1 MSDTVPPIDPV
12 PVDPTT
18 PAPADVAAPATAG
31 TPVAPPSPET
41 VAADAA
47 VAVETAAAVEA
58 AMAEAAMAEA
68 AMAEAAMAEAAGP
81 GQAAE
86 DEAAPANGEEHGA
99 EGDEEKKAPTPP
111 TSASTRARMRAEA
124 RARMLPRLAHYL
136 GRGVGEKVEAIVA
149 ALESG
154 KDPVYLGRFRRD
166 VVAGLDERRM
176 LDARA
181 AWKGIL
187 AEEERRAEL
196 RELLASRAALT
207 EELGRRLDDARD
219 VATMED
225 VAAPWLPVTASRATV
240 ARGQGLQGLA
250 EAIRHAKEPAALSD
264 LAKPFVKEGTEI
276 ATLDAALAGARDII
290 AEGFCLDLALR
301 ARLREMFRRGSVLTV
316 SLRTDRKGDAGRH
329 GAFVGFA
336 APAAKV
342 PPLKLLAVR
351 RGERERVLTVA
362 CEPPEATALEVVH
375 EVSTKAFGAEHS
387 HAGFLRAAAE
397 DGYRRIL
404 RPLLQAEVRA
414 DLKARADDFMS
425 ETFERSLRNLLLG
438 PVGGPRRTLGL
449 RPDVTA
455 GHRVAAVDETG
466 RAVYAGR
473 LPHEATAGREVA
485 VAALKEL
492 LDAHGVEVVA
502 VGSGGGRKE
511 ALGLAEEAA
520 KATGR
525 ELLVTEVSDGG
536 TRALETAAVE
546 KPVRTET
553 GLEIGPEFVGA
564 LSLARRFQDPL
575 AEYARLD
582 ARSLGLGPNV
592 HDVHQ
597 GRLKQRLDDATA
609 WCVAHVGPD
618 ATTAPAEVLAHVPGF
633 DAAKAR
639 AFVAWRDAGGHL
651 HGKAAIAGVE
661 GVGLA
666 AAEQAVGFLR
676 VPGTADPRDRTQLHP
691 EHYGC
696 LDAMA
701 TQVDTDVAGIF
712 RDGRLRARVDLGALA
727 TEAMPMP
734 VWKHALW
741 QATAGLTDPRPRFAV
756 PMKPPPELTLQSLRP
771 GLVLEGRVTRAVP
784 FGVFLDVGLP
794 ADALVPLPHIGD
806 RPGVDP
812 AVVAPVGAVVQGR
825 VLEVDIAKR
834 RITLS
839 MRSDVR
845 DERRPRFDD
854 RGPRGPRPDRGGE
867 RPMGGRPMGDRPMGD
882 RPMGDRPMGDR
893 PMGDRP
899 MGDRPMGDRPMGDRP
914 MGDRPMGGDRPAG
927 GPPRFGADRPPRGA
941 GGGAGRGRVG
951 DRRGGERPSS
961 VTRDRRAGAPAGA
974 GGGRSDDRRGGG
986 GGGGGFRG
994 GMGGGGGGR
1003 DAGKRFDRDD
1013 PGAPRRIS
1021 LPADDAAGDA
1031 PADEATLSP
1040 EQLIAKKLE
1049 EMKRRL
1055 TRPD

>member
-1 MSDTVPPIDPV
+1 M
-12 PVDPTT
+12 
-18 PAPADVAAPATAG
+18 A
-31 TPVAPPSPET
+31 E
-41 VAADAA
+41 
-47 VAVETAAAVEA
+47 ETAAAVEA
-58 AMAEAAMAEA
+58 AMAAVAEPA
-68 AMAEAAMAEAAGP
+68 PAP
-81 GQAAE
+81 E
-86 DEAAPANGEEHGA
+86 DEAPSASGDDHGT
-99 EGDEEKKAPTPP
+99 EGDEESKATTPP
-111 TSASTRARMRAEA
+111 PSASTRAKLRAEA
-124 RARMLPRLAHYL
+124 RARMLPRLANYL
-136 GRGVGEKVEAIVA
+136 GRGVGEKVESIVA

-154 KDPVYLGRFRRD
+154 KDPIYLGRFRRD

-207 EELGRRLDDARD
+207 EELARRLDDARD

-240 ARGQGLQGLA
+240 ARGQGLLGLA

-342 PPLKLLAVR
+342 PPLKLLAIR
-351 RGERERVLTVA
+351 RGERERVLSVA
-362 CEPPEATALEVVH
+362 CEPPEATALDVVH
-375 EVSTKAFGAEHS
+375 EVSTKAFGAEHP

-404 RPLLQAEVRA
+404 RPMLQAEVRA

-455 GHRVAAVDETG
+455 GHRVAAVDEAG
-466 RAVYAGR
+466 RVVHSGR

-485 VAALKEL
+485 VAALKDL

-511 ALGLAEEAA
+511 AMGLAEEAV
-520 KATGR
+520 KAAGR
-525 ELLVTEVSDGG
+525 EILVTEVSDGG

-609 WCVAHVGPD
+609 WCVTHVGPD
-618 ATTAPAEVLAHVPGF
+618 ATTTPAEVLAHVPGF
-633 DAAKAR
+633 DLAKAR
-639 AFVAWRDAGGHL
+639 AFVAWREAGGHL

-696 LDAMA
+696 IDAMA
-701 TQVDTDVAGIF
+701 AQVETDVAGLF

-727 TEAMPMP
+727 NEELPLP
-734 VWKHALW
+734 VWRHALW

-771 GLVLEGRVTRAVP
+771 GLVLEGRVIRAVP

-825 VLEVDIAKR
+825 VLEVDIVKR

-839 MRSDVR
+839 MRSDARADVR
-845 DERRPRFDD
+845 DDRRPRFDD
-854 RGPRGPRPDRGGE
+854 RGPRGPRPDRGG
-867 RPMGGRPMGDRPMGD
+867 GRPSGDRPMGD
-882 RPMGDRPMGDR
+882 RPQGDRPLGDRPQGDRPMGDR
-893 PMGDRP
+893 PP
-899 MGDRPMGDRPMGDRP
+899 
-914 MGDRPMGGDRPAG
+914 GGDRPAG

-941 GGGAGRGRVG
+941 GGGAGEGRFG
-951 DRRGGERPSS
+951 DRRGGERPSP
-961 VTRDRRAGAPAGA
+961 VTRDRRAGARRAPAAVVRTTVAAAAGA
-974 GGGRSDDRRGGG
+974 AEGS
-986 GGGGGFRG
+986 
-994 GMGGGGGGR
+994 
-1003 DAGKRFDRDD
+1003 A
-1013 PGAPRRIS
+1013 AAWAVAAEAAT
-1021 LPADDAAGDA
+1021 PADGSTGTTRARRAASRCRPTTRRA
-1031 PADEATLSP
+1031 RRAADEATLSP

-1055 TRPD
+1055 MRPD

>member
-1 MSDTVPPIDPV
+1 MSDTVPPADPA
-12 PVDPTT
+12 PVDPVV
-18 PAPADVAAPATAG
+18 PAPEGAPVT
-31 TPVAPPSPET
+31 PPSPET

-47 VAVETAAAVEA
+47 VAAETAAAVEA
-58 AMAEAAMAEA
+58 AMASVAEPA
-68 AMAEAAMAEAAGP
+68 HEE
-81 GQAAE
+81 E
-86 DEAAPANGEEHGA
+86 APAGAGHPAEGEE
-99 EGDEEKKAPTPP
+99 EKPKEPAAP
-111 TSASTRARMRAEA
+111 TSASTRARLRAEA
-124 RARMLPRLAHYL
+124 RAKMLPRLAHYV

-149 ALESG
+149 ALEAG
-154 KDPVYLGRFRRD
+154 KDPIYLGRFRRD
-166 VVAGLDERRM
+166 LVAGLDERRM

-207 EELGRRLDDARD
+207 EELAGRLEAAPD

-240 ARGQGLQGLA
+240 ARGQGLSGLA
-250 EAIRHAKEPAALSD
+250 DAIRHAKDATALSD

-276 ATLDAALAGARDII
+276 ATLDAALAGARDIL
-290 AEGFCLDLALR
+290 AEGFCLDPALR
-301 ARLREMFRRGSVLTV
+301 ARLREMFRRGAVLTV
-316 SLRTDRKGDAGRH
+316 ALRADRKGDAGRH
-329 GAFVGFA
+329 GAFVGFS

-342 PPLKLLAVR
+342 PPLKLLAIR
-351 RGERERVLTVA
+351 RGERERVLTVT
-362 CEPPEATALEVVH
+362 CEPPEAAALEVVH
-375 EVSTKAFGAEHS
+375 DSATKAFGAEHP

-404 RPLLQAEVRA
+404 RPLLQTEIRA
-414 DLKARADDFMS
+414 DFKARADDFMS

-455 GHRVAAVDETG
+455 GHRVAAVDEAG
-466 RAVYAGR
+466 RAVHAGR
-473 LPHEATAGREVA
+473 LPHEATAGREAA

-492 LDAHGVEVVA
+492 LDVHAVEVIA

-511 ALGLAEEAA
+511 AMALAEEAA
-520 KATGR
+520 RATGR

-553 GLEIGPEFVGA
+553 GLEIAPEFVGA

-575 AEYARLD
+575 AEYVRLD

-597 GRLKQRLDDATA
+597 GRLKERLDDATA

-633 DAAKAR
+633 DAAKAK
-639 AFVAWRDAGGHL
+639 AFVAWRAAGGHL
-651 HGKAAIAGVE
+651 HGKAAIAGVD

-691 EHYGC
+691 EQYA
-696 LDAMA
+696 LIDAMA
-701 TQVDTDVAGIF
+701 AQVGTDVAGLF
-712 RDGRLRARVDLGALA
+712 RDPRLRARVDLGALA
-727 TEAMPMP
+727 NEATPMP
-734 VWKHALW
+734 AWKHALW

-784 FGVFLDVGLP
+784 FGIFLDVGLP

-806 RPGVDP
+806 RPGTDP

-839 MRSDVR
+839 MRTDVR

-854 RGPRGPRPDRGGE
+854 RGPRGPRPERGE
-867 RPMGGRPMGDRPMGD
+867 RPQGDRPQGD
-882 RPMGDRPMGDR
+882 RPQGDRPQGDR
-893 PMGDRP
+893 PQ
-899 MGDRPMGDRPMGDRP
+899 
-914 MGDRPMGGDRPAG
+914 GDRPAG
-927 GPPRFGADRPPRGA
+927 DRPRFGADRPPRGA
-941 GGGAGRGRVG
+941 GGGAGRGRFGDKRGG
-951 DRRGGERPSS
+951 DRPSP

-986 GGGGGFRG
+986 GGGFRG
-994 GMGGGGGGR
+994 GSGGGGG
-1003 DAGKRFDRDD
+1003 RFDRDD

-1021 LPADDAAGDA
+1021 LPADDGASEAAA
-1031 PADEATLSP
+1031 AEEAALTP
-1040 EQLIAKKLE
+1040 EQLLAKKLE
-1049 EMKRRL
+1049 EMKRKLMRKE
-1055 TRPD
+1055 